1 MTDPSAK
8 FQPLAPAP
16 RRLLFRLVRALLV
29 TGAAFA
35 VLTLAWLAFEDA
47 ITVDL
52 QAGEPV
58 LTTRT
63 PAVGACHLRPRPA
76 TLDHRPADLLDNI

>member
-1 MTDPSAK
+1 MPDPSA
-8 FQPLAPAP
+8 PLHRPAP

-58 LTTRT
+58 ITART
-63 PAVGACHLRPRPA
+63 PASGACHLRSRPA
-76 TLDHRPADLLDNI
+76 TLDLRPTGFLDNI